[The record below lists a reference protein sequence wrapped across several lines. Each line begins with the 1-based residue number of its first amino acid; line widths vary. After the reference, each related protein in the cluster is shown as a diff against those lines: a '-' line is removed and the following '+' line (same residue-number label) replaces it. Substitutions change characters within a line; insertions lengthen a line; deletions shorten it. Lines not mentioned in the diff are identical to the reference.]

1 MGKSSSA
8 SRLRALVVADPL
20 ASACRS
26 KEALA
31 ARLRLS
37 LQLSD
42 DGIAM
47 KLSSLRRRFPDASDA
62 DIQARLEAWLR
73 DTDPP
78 GWAEGWT
85 VRNSTRFAT

>member
-1 MGKSSSA
+1 MAKSGSV
-8 SRLRALVVADPL
+8 SRLKAFTVTDPVAP
-20 ASACRS
+20 ANRS
-26 KEALA
+26 REALA

-47 KLSSLRRRFPDASDA
+47 KLSSLKRRFPKASDQE
-62 DIQARLEAWLR
+62 IQAELNAWLR
-73 DTDPP
+73 DTDPS
-78 GWAEGWT
+78 GWVEGWT